1 MVIVYPAV
9 IHEDTDGLWAE
20 FPDLI
25 GCQPQGDTLEEILT
39 NASEALECCAL
50 GIMESGSKLP
60 SPARPSR
67 IKTEGGSFVTLIKAD
82 ADLAKNTRSV
92 KKRSLSSHG

>member
-50 GIMESGSKLP
+50 GIMESGGKLP

-67 IKTEGGSFVTLIKAD
+67 IKAD